1 MPTHEKE
8 GHMKDKS
15 GPVARVRRWRA
26 KNVQPQQRLGSTRL
40 HRNGKAFYYPA
51 DRLKC
56 DDYIATVGMWPERR
70 DDAKSS

>member
-1 MPTHEKE
+1 
-8 GHMKDKS
+8 
-15 GPVARVRRWRA
+15 
-26 KNVQPQQRLGSTRL
+26 VQPQQRLGSTRL

-51 DRLKC
+51 DRLKR